1 MKKIVK
7 TAVIGYPGV
16 GKSTLVKLL
25 SGKTNLN
32 TEYNPTVGLDLGTA
46 TIGEDLHLSLWDL
59 AGQDHFH
66 FLWDSFL
73 KGTALICVVT
83 DSTPHNVQKTKEILK
98 KYENYNGAKV
108 IAIANK
114 QDKQSAMDPKDI
126 EKYFGVDTIGMVA
139 IDQKNKR
146 TLFNELKKCCT

>member
-16 GKSTLVKLL
+16 GKSTLVKML

-32 TEYNPTVGLDLGTA
+32 TQYYPTVGLDLGTA

-59 AGQDHFH
+59 AGQNQFH

-73 KGTALICVVT
+73 KGSRVICVVT
-83 DSTPHNVQKTKEILK
+83 DSTPDNVKKTKQMLN
-98 KYENYNGAKV
+98 KYQNYNGAKV

-114 QDKQSAMDPKDI
+114 QDKQNAMNPKDI
-126 EKYFGVDTIGMVA
+126 AKYFGIETIGMVA
-139 IDQKNKR
+139 INQNNKQV
-146 TLFNELKKCCT
+146 LFNELKKCCI